1 MNNKLPEQPKLYRL
15 LILIGGIA
23 LLAAMSVDVVAVIG
37 RATRLPLLG
46 SIELVQ
52 YVVGI
57 SGALA
62 MFVATLHKRHATVK
76 ILHDRL
82 RGRTAKIVRSING
95 ICSALFFFSLF
106 AGSVWVL
113 VDVWFGF
120 EESEY
125 WRLPYR
131 PLRMV
136 MALSLLAVAGTF
148 ISQVWLGRKS

>member
-1 MNNKLPEQPKLYRL
+1 MTNNSPEQSRDYRC
-15 LILIGGIA
+15 LIIIGGFA
-23 LLAAMSVDVVAVIG
+23 LLAAMSVDVIAVIG

-52 YVVGI
+52 YVVGV

-62 MFVATLHKRHATVK
+62 MIVATLHKRHATVR
-76 ILHDRL
+76 ILLSRL
-82 RGRTAKIVRSING
+82 KGTSAHVIRFFDSI
-95 ICSALFFFSLF
+95 CCALFFLALF

-113 VDVWFGF
+113 ADLWYGF

-131 PLRMV
+131 PLRLF
-136 MALSLLAVAGTF
+136 MALAALAVVGIFLRQAWQDRQ
-148 ISQVWLGRKS
+148 S